1 MLPILSTIDGFLS
14 FYWKEIVADDLGSGT
29 ILSAC
34 WLLPVALIP
43 RTLDLKEWGEGADE
57 KPLPVDVSTPTP
69 TSTIPAV
76 VPTSPSV
83 ATVGLPSTTS
93 AAIVDTK
100 VQEARTKYKRIRR
113 KVFRE

>member
-43 RTLDLKEWGEGADE
+43 RTLDLKEWGEGPDG
-57 KPLPVDVSTPTP
+57 KPLPVEVSPP
-69 TSTIPAV
+69 TSTLPAA
-76 VPTSPSV
+76 PLTSPTV
-83 ATVGLPSTTS
+83 ATRTTTEVRAGEEEQESKKKGLQRVISLVRS
-93 AAIVDTK
+93 K
-100 VQEARTKYKRIRR
+100 K
-113 KVFRE
+113 